1 MLLGSSVWWGQ
12 PQYLSPKW
20 LCAVPRPCSSCR
32 WFHGLLPSIEV
43 FAAIVLW
50 LKLAWL
56 GGCSKGT
63 TVWSQPRRDMQL
75 TPACSHVVG
84 FEGFV
89 WEAFVQAT
97 SLGVFKSQLLCS
109 FARNIKIITNFCWTF
124 KKNFFFFFSCRPGE
138 RHVIPHGSYLQM
150 QSAIQEMYIPEHSIF
165 LKRSTLLS
173 HFLRR
178 DGVRNVYNCFSELVP
193 WSLAAVPH
201 SVVNPLIPQHRIA
214 SPPVCLISFSR

>member
-1 MLLGSSVWWGQ
+1 MLLGSSVRQVQ
-12 PQYLSPKW
+12 PQCLSPTW
-20 LCAVPRPCSSCR
+20 LWAVLRPYSSCR
-32 WFHGLLPSIEV
+32 WFRGLLPGIVV

-50 LKLAWL
+50 LQLAWL
-56 GGCSKGT
+56 GGRSKGT
-63 TVWSQPRRDMQL
+63 TVWSQPGQDMQL

-97 SLGVFKSQLLCS
+97 SLGVFESQFLCS

-124 KKNFFFFFSCRPGE
+124 QKNFFFFFRRPGE
-138 RHVIPHGSYLQM
+138 RRVIPHGSYLQM
-150 QSAIQEMYIPEHSIF
+150 QLAIQETYIPEHSIF

-173 HFLRR
+173 RFLRR

-201 SVVNPLIPQHRIA
+201 SIVNPLIPQHRIA